1 MISYIGGKARI
12 SKWIVPYIPRDIETY
27 VEPFSGMFW
36 VFFKM
41 DLSHYPNLKTVVYND
56 FNGLNAN
63 LFSCCKEYDRMW
75 DEMSKYPCQQLG
87 VEDTPTTYEE
97 MFNEYQ
103 KEVFHSG
110 ITITD
115 DNKFEVAAKY
125 VYVLTQIFSGSKPET
140 SSYMDYKGKYR
151 CKVLIF
157 MDKLKDRKYR
167 SHFDKITFVENM
179 DFQEVIE
186 KYDSEKTYFYVDPPY
201 WKTENYYSN
210 HDFDRNDHERL
221 ADSLKSIS
229 GKFSLS
235 YYDFPILRVWF
246 PKHEYVWEMKEFA
259 KAASAK
265 SGVKQNMGEELLVMN
280 YGENQ
285 NILPVFG
292 EQLDLFKH
300 SFLL

>member
-87 VEDTPTTYEE
+87 VEDTPSTYEE

-110 ITITD
+110 VTITD

-157 MDKLKDRKYR
+157 MDKLKDKKYR

-259 KAASAK
+259 KAAAAK

-280 YGENQ
+280 YGENP
-285 NILPVFG
+285 NVLPVLG